1 MKPVKPTKVTGGVD
15 VSLYKLL
22 ALDIDGTVLNSRGA
36 ISPRV
41 AVAIAGAKHAG
52 MLVTLATGR
61 SLRAA
66 LPVAQALEISAP
78 LVVNNGALVVASESG
93 RVLLKR
99 ALPAPVATQAVQ
111 FLQRLG
117 FTTFARRYCQSGP
130 DLFYEQGPAVA
141 EQACLLG
148 RDREAVC
155 QVFDLAGAVASMDL
169 LKVMTLDRTPAIEAA
184 AGYLAG
190 HLGGAYTLLITPEMP
205 GYSLLEVSACGV
217 SKATGLERLTA
228 LNGIRPDE
236 VVAFGDNINDLEML
250 QFAGLGVAMGNA
262 PDVVKQAAKAVTAS
276 NDEDGVAQLLD
287 QYILRVA

>member
-1 MKPVKPTKVTGGVD
+1 M
-15 VSLYKLL
+15 SLYKLL
-22 ALDIDGTVLNSRGA
+22 ALDIDGTVLNSRGE

-41 AVAIAGAKHAG
+41 ASAIAGARRMG
-52 MLVTLATGR
+52 MLITLATGR

-66 LPVAQALEISAP
+66 LPVAQALEITAP
-78 LVVNNGALVVASESG
+78 LVVNNGALVIAPETG
-93 RVLLKR
+93 RLLLKR
-99 ALPAPVATQAVQ
+99 TLPAPVAIRAVQ
-111 FLQRLG
+111 ILQRLG

-148 RDREAVC
+148 QDRESVR
-155 QVFDLAGAVASMDL
+155 QVFDLAGAVATIEP
-169 LKVMTLDRTPAIEAA
+169 LKVMALDRTPAIAA
-184 AGYLAG
+184 AADHLTR
-190 HLGGAYTLLITPEMP
+190 HLGGAYSVLITQEMP

-228 LNGIRPDE
+228 LNAIHPHE
-236 VVAFGDNINDLEML
+236 VVAFGDNFNDLEML
-250 QFAGLGVAMGNA
+250 RFAGLGVAMGNA

-276 NDEDGVAQLLD
+276 NDEDGVAQLLE

>member
-1 MKPVKPTKVTGGVD
+1 

-22 ALDIDGTVLNSRGA
+22 ALDIDGTVLNSRGEV
-36 ISPRV
+36 SPRV
-41 AVAIAGAKHAG
+41 ASAIAGARHAG

-66 LPVAQALEISAP
+66 LPVAQALQITAP
-78 LVVNNGALVVASESG
+78 LVVSNGALVIAPASG

-99 ALPAPVATQAVQ
+99 VLPATIATRAVQ
-111 FLQRLG
+111 LLQRLG
-117 FTTFARRYCQSGP
+117 FTTFARRYCASGP
-130 DLFYEQGPAVA
+130 DLFYEQGPAAA

-148 RDREAVC
+148 QERDAVR
-155 QVFDLAGAVASMDL
+155 QVFDLAGAVATMEP

-184 AGYLAG
+184 AAHLAG
-190 HLGGAYTLLITPEMP
+190 HMQGAYSLLITREMP

-228 LNGIRPDE
+228 LNSIHPHE
-236 VVAFGDNINDLEML
+236 VVAFGDNFNDLEML

-262 PDVVKQAAKAVTAS
+262 PDPVKQAARVITAS
-276 NDEDGVAQLLD
+276 NDEDGVAQVLE
-287 QYILRVA
+287 QYILQVA